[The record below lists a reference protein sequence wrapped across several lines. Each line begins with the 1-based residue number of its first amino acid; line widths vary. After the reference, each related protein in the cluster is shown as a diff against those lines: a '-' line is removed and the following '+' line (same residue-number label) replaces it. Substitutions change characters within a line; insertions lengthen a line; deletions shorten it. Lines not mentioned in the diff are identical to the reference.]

1 MKMKKIFDIIN
12 DIDINDLIIPVTS
25 QQGIQIVTISEEFRR
40 TVKRILEIESFKKHE
55 KILKDAFFND
65 NFVTYKY
72 DSKIQKASSILNQ
85 IALSSRMYAENFG
98 ELYPKSDEHT
108 ISIKLPTP
116 SSFDDL
122 SKVYKS
128 LDTAISQVIFHD
140 EIVGSK
146 IEIKNFDNG
155 SFWTDISLGCM
166 VAVHVVGSV
175 VWASGFINN
184 QKIKLK
190 LHEQEVER
198 IQLSN
203 DHLKIVKDAHK
214 KLIKQY
220 IEMEAKAI
228 QDKHFTS
235 NDSEHLERIKNSIK
249 EFSTLIEKGTE
260 VHPALEVAKEIKTE
274 YPDFKKLSFIQS
286 KIPQIENKAKDQTED
301 QEETPSFTF
310 V

>member
-12 DIDINDLIIPVTS
+12 DIDLNDLIIPTNT
-25 QQGIQIVTISEEFRR
+25 QQGVHFATISEDFRKAI
-40 TVKRILEIESFKKHE
+40 KRLLEIESFKKHE
-55 KILKDAFFND
+55 KIIKDAFFND
-65 NFVTYKY
+65 NFATYKY
-72 DSKIQKASSILNQ
+72 DSKIQKAKSIIDQ
-85 IALSSRMYAENFG
+85 MILSSRAYAENFG

-140 EIVGSK
+140 EVVGSK

-166 VAVHVVGSV
+166 TAVHVVGSV

-190 LHEQEVER
+190 LHEQEIER
-198 IQLSN
+198 IQISN
-203 DHLKIVKDAHK
+203 DHLKIVKDANE

-286 KIPQIENKAKDQTED
+286 KIPQIENQAEGQTES

-310 V
+310 A